1 MSRTRRLAPCLVAA
15 LAVAAAALPAAPSL
29 AQEEPAAAPTM
40 KETYLRWWDRAA
52 GQVESLAEAVPA
64 DKYGWRPAEGVRSVS
79 EVYMHVAAAAYGL
92 SRALGAEVP
101 EGVDPSGLESVTDKA
116 AVVAA
121 LDRALAHARGAVG
134 ATTMDQ
140 LGDEV
145 ELFGMKLTKGDVTM
159 ILLGHLQEHLGQS
172 IAYARMNGVVPPWS
186 QPAPAAEGEAD
197 GGEEEAGESEA
208 GGAGGAEDGEA
219 EDDPHAAA
227 SGATAAEAR
236 AGWTVLPTR
245 PAGPRWTGE
254 PISLSLKDAD
264 LVETIRSLARIGEV
278 NVVVQPGVAGR
289 VTVELHDVP
298 WDQALDVILRTHGL
312 GIEGSGSSFRVA
324 RR

>member
-1 MSRTRRLAPCLVAA
+1 MSRIGRLAPCLVAA
-15 LAVAAAALPAAPSL
+15 LAVAAAALPAVPAL
-29 AQEEPAAAPTM
+29 AHGDGAAAPDL
-40 KETYLRWWDRAA
+40 KATYLGWWDRAA
-52 GQVESLAEAVPA
+52 GQIESLAGAVPA
-64 DKYGWRPAEGVRSVS
+64 DKYGWRPGEGVRSVS
-79 EVYMHVAAAAYGL
+79 EVFMHVATANYGIA
-92 SRALGAEVP
+92 SRAGVAVP
-101 EGVDPSGLESVTDKA
+101 EGIDLRNLESITDKPTVLA
-116 AVVAA
+116 T
-121 LDRALAHARGAVG
+121 LGRSLAHARSAVE
-134 ATTMDQ
+134 AMKAEE
-140 LGDEV
+140 LGEEV
-145 ELFGMKLTKGDVTM
+145 DLFGNQATKADVALL
-159 ILLGHLQEHLGQS
+159 LLGHLQEHLGQS

-197 GGEEEAGESEA
+197 GGEDEAGESEA

-312 GIEGSGSSFRVA
+312 GIEGSGSSFLVA